1 VDWQALDMELEEQMR
16 DFERRVEEGR
26 GEVLAR
32 IEGVERSCKEVGE
45 ERRREW
51 EELKGR
57 VMTAEEKRQ
66 HDSDEF
72 LRLMATM
79 TDEYVSIFSSLR
91 VDMQREFAEGRAENR
106 AQTEALLRMLD
117 RLPPSESER

>member
-1 VDWQALDMELEEQMR
+1 MDWQAVDMELEEQLR

-32 IEGVERSCKEVGE
+32 IEGVERCCKEAGE

-79 TDEYVSIFSSLR
+79 TDEYVSIFDSLR

-117 RLPPSESER
+117 RLPPPGPN

>member
-1 VDWQALDMELEEQMR
+1 VDWQALDMELEQQLR
-16 DFERRVEEGR
+16 DFDRRVEEGR

-32 IEGVERSCKEVGE
+32 IEGVERSCKEQGE

-51 EELKGR
+51 EELNGR
-57 VMTAEEKRQ
+57 VMTAEEKRR

-79 TDEYVSIFSSLR
+79 TDEYTRILR
-91 VDMQREFAEGRAENR
+91 ALGDDMQRGFAEVRADGK
-106 AQTEALLRMLD
+106 AHTEALMRLLD
-117 RLPPSESER
+117 RLPPVGPA

>member
-1 VDWQALDMELEEQMR
+1 MGWEDLDMEIEQQLR
-16 DFERRVEEGR
+16 DFDRRVEEGR

-32 IEGVERSCKEVGE
+32 LQGVERSCREQGE

-51 EELKGR
+51 EELNGR

-79 TDEYVSIFSSLR
+79 TDEYVAIIRS
-91 VDMQREFAEGRAENR
+91 VGEDMKQEFAEGRAEGR
-106 AQTEALLRMLD
+106 AHTEALMRLLD
-117 RLPPSESER
+117 RLPPAESA

>member
-1 VDWQALDMELEEQMR
+1 MELEEQLR

-26 GEVLAR
+26 GEVLTR
-32 IEGVERSCKEVGE
+32 IEGVERSCKEAGE

-79 TDEYVSIFSSLR
+79 TDEYVNIFSSLR

-117 RLPPSESER
+117 RLPPSES